1 MIERIDEMTIGTDGD
16 LDKNKVRAR
25 LAAHITGFEMLV
37 RAQTRID
44 AQLLIRSL
52 HCQNVPGEKRVFLGL
67 SP

>member
-37 RAQTRID
+37 RAKARID
-44 AQLLIRSL
+44 AQLSVRTL
-52 HCQNVPGEKRVFLGL
+52 HHQHVFGEKRVFHGL